1 MADSKK
7 GGAKNTAENPISDV
21 FEGRHPS
28 ESERQWAE
36 TTLAKTLE
44 KAPERSIG
52 APTGTNLDENGHAKF
67 TTISGKPVK
76 RLYTQADLPEDWSY
90 EKYLGYPGQPPYTR
104 GIHSTGYRGRLWTMR
119 QFSGFASPEETNAR
133 YKDLL
138 AHGAGGLSVAFDLPT
153 LMGYDSDHAFSEGE
167 VGKCGVAIDSL
178 EDMEI
183 LFNGIDLEHTTVS
196 MTINS
201 PASILWAMYL
211 TVAKKQG
218 ADLKKVSG
226 TLQNDIL
233 KEYIAQKEYIYPPAP
248 SMRLVIDT
256 FEFGAKF
263 TPRFNTISISGYHI
277 REAGSTALQE
287 LAFTIYDGVE
297 YVEWARR
304 RGLDVDD
311 FGPRLSFFFNSHN
324 DFFEEIGKFRAARK
338 IWYRLMKDRFGAKE
352 DRTRLMR
359 FHTQT
364 AGVSLTAQQP
374 LNNIARVALQALA
387 AVLGGTQS
395 LHTDS
400 YDEALALPTA
410 EAARIALR
418 TQQIIAYESGAAQ
431 TVDPLAG
438 SYFVE
443 RMTLDMEQGAFDY
456 FDKLDAM
463 GGMVRAIEKGFPQK
477 EVAEASYQFQRATE
491 AKEKITVGANDFIID
506 EQPPE
511 TLYIDESVRHAQMDK
526 LRELKSRRD
535 NEDVRRKLDAL
546 KKAGAQEPKAG
557 TDGQI
562 SPVNTMPFILDAV
575 KAYATIG
582 EICDALRDVYG
593 TYEESAFA

>member
-1 MADSKK
+1 
-7 GGAKNTAENPISDV
+7 
-21 FEGRHPS
+21 
-28 ESERQWAE
+28 
-36 TTLAKTLE
+36 
-44 KAPERSIG
+44 
-52 APTGTNLDENGHAKF
+52 
-67 TTISGKPVK
+67 
-76 RLYTQADLPEDWSY
+76 
-90 EKYLGYPGQPPYTR
+90 
-104 GIHSTGYRGRLWTMR
+104 
-119 QFSGFASPEETNAR
+119 
-133 YKDLL
+133 
-138 AHGAGGLSVAFDLPT
+138 
-153 LMGYDSDHAFSEGE
+153 
-167 VGKCGVAIDSL
+167 
-178 EDMEI
+178 
-183 LFNGIDLEHTTVS
+183 
-196 MTINS
+196 
-201 PASILWAMYL
+201 
-211 TVAKKQG
+211 
-218 ADLKKVSG
+218 
-226 TLQNDIL
+226 
-233 KEYIAQKEYIYPPAP
+233 
-248 SMRLVIDT
+248 
-256 FEFGAKF
+256 
-263 TPRFNTISISGYHI
+263 
-277 REAGSTALQE
+277 
-287 LAFTIYDGVE
+287 
-297 YVEWARR
+297 
-304 RGLDVDD
+304 
-311 FGPRLSFFFNSHN
+311 
-324 DFFEEIGKFRAARK
+324 
-338 IWYRLMKDRFGAKE
+338 MKDRFGAKE

>member
-1 MADSKK
+1 MAELKK
-7 GGAKNTAENPISDV
+7 SGAKNTAESPVSEV

-28 ESERQWAE
+28 ESEKQWAE

-44 KAPERSIG
+44 KSPERPIG
-52 APTGTNLDENGHAKF
+52 TPTGINVDESGQARF

-90 EKYLGYPGQPPYTR
+90 DKYLGYPGQPPYTR
-104 GIHSTGYRGRLWTMR
+104 GIHSTGYRGKLWTMR

-153 LMGYDSDHAFSEGE
+153 LMGYDSDHTFSEGE

-183 LFNGIDLEHTTVS
+183 LFDGIDLEKTTVS

-211 TVAKKQG
+211 AVAEKQG

-226 TLQNDIL
+226 TIQNDIL

-256 FEFGAKF
+256 FEYGSKF

-304 RGLDVDD
+304 RGLDVDE

-374 LNNIARVALQALA
+374 LNNIARVALQGLA

-410 EAARIALR
+410 ESARIALR
-418 TQQIIAYESGAAQ
+418 TQQIIAYESGAVQ

-456 FDKLDAM
+456 FGKLDAM
-463 GGMVRAIEKGFPQK
+463 GGMVRAIEKGYPQK

-491 AKEKITVGANDFIID
+491 AKEKITVGANEFVID
-506 EQPPE
+506 EGSPNI
-511 TLYIDESVRHAQMDK
+511 LYIDESVRHAQMKK
-526 LRELKSRRD
+526 LDELRARRS

-546 KKAGAQEPKAG
+546 KKAAAQEPKAQA
-557 TDGQI
+557 DGSI
-562 SPVNTMPFILDAV
+562 SPANTMPYILDAV
-575 KAYATIG
+575 KAYATVG
-582 EICDALRDVYG
+582 EICDALREVYG